1 MQTTASAA
9 PAPIDRLKMAERVAR
24 DVQEGW
30 YVNLGVGM
38 PTKIADYVPADRDVV
53 FHSENG
59 VLGMG
64 PSPAPDR
71 VDAWLVNAGK
81 QNITLR
87 PGAAL
92 FHHADSFAMIRGG
105 HIDLCVLGG
114 YEVADNGDLA
124 NWSTS
129 GNDIMPAVGGAM
141 DLAVGARRLWVL
153 MQHTTK
159 DGTPRLV
166 TKCTYPLT
174 AERAVKRVYTDLA
187 VLDVSE
193 RGFELVEIIDGL
205 SFEDLQA
212 RTDAKIHRPGA

>member
-1 MQTTASAA
+1 M
-9 PAPIDRLKMAERVAR
+9 
-24 DVQEGW
+24 
-30 YVNLGVGM
+30 
-38 PTKIADYVPADRDVV
+38 
-53 FHSENG
+53 
-59 VLGMG
+59 
-64 PSPAPDR
+64 
-71 VDAWLVNAGK
+71 
-81 QNITLR
+81 
-87 PGAAL
+87 
-92 FHHADSFAMIRGG
+92 
-105 HIDLCVLGG
+105 
-114 YEVADNGDLA
+114 ADNGDLA
-124 NWSTS
+124 NWPTS
-129 GNDIMPAVGGAM
+129 GNDIMAAVGGAM